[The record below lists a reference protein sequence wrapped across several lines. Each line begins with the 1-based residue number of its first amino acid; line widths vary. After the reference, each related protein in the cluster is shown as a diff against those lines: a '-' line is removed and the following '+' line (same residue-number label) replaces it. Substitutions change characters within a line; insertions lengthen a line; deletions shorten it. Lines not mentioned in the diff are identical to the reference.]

1 MQIQTAT
8 DLGVLIR
15 TRRESLA
22 IKQGDLASIAGID
35 QGNLSKIERGNAKAT
50 LETYLRLCTA
60 LGIDILAEPR
70 A

>member
-1 MQIQTAT
+1 MKIQTAT
-8 DLGVLIR
+8 ELGVLIR

-22 IKQGDLASIAGID
+22 IKRGDLASIAGID

-50 LETYLRLCTA
+50 LETYLRLCKA